1 MSSPA
6 ALKYMTSAN
15 RIQTLRKTATDKR
28 LRPMSHDEIQVYY
41 HAALTAYVAAWNA
54 YTNNLVREFYN
65 LISDPSNQ
73 IFDAVY
79 SIAHQAAGN
88 ALRRFNTPNW
98 ENTRDILVQYTGYD
112 PIGDWGGSQPNMN
125 LEQVKQRL
133 AEILN
138 VRHSFAH
145 GSDMRAYVWTQS
157 PSGRVRL
164 TSKAI
169 LETATFFKNLVKVTD
184 SGMKVHI
191 ESVYGLANIW

>member
-1 MSSPA
+1 MLSAA
-6 ALKYMTSAN
+6 ALKYMTSVD

-28 LRPMSHDEIQVYY
+28 LRPMSRDEIQVYY

-54 YTNNLVREFYN
+54 YINNLVREFYN

-79 SIAHQAAGN
+79 TIAQQAAEN
-88 ALRRFNTPNW
+88 ALARFNTPNW
-98 ENTRDILVQYTGYD
+98 ENTRTLLRQYTGYD
-112 PIGDWGGSQPNMN
+112 PINDWVWTRRGMVGV
-125 LEQVKQRL
+125 LVHERL
-133 AEILN
+133 NEILK

-145 GSDMRAYVWTQS
+145 GFDTPAYNWTQS

-169 LETATFFKNLVKVTD
+169 RETATFFKNLVKVTD
-184 SGMKVHI
+184 RGMKEHI
-191 ESVYGLANIW
+191 ELTYGLASIW

>member
-79 SIAHQAAGN
+79 TIAQQAAEN
-88 ALRRFNTPNW
+88 ALARFNTPNW
-98 ENTRDILVQYTGYD
+98 ENTRNIIVQYTGYE
-112 PIGDWGGSQPNMN
+112 PISDWGRSQPNMN

-184 SGMKVHI
+184 RGMKEHI
-191 ESVYGLANIW
+191 ELTYGLASIW

>member
-54 YTNNLVREFYN
+54 YTNTLVREFYN

-169 LETATFFKNLVKVTD
+169 RETATFFKNLVKVTD
-184 SGMKVHI
+184 RGMKEHI
-191 ESVYGLANIW
+191 ELTYGLASIW